1 MISISIREGVTAEDA
16 VGEESVWVIRYHVVD
31 VGACS
36 FANWNPRRVLSFW
49 DDDMIESMGLK
60 DAGVLPLH
68 FTSYG
73 AAARADALCDR
84 DEDREMKVVRG

>member
-1 MISISIREGVTAEDA
+1 MISISIREGVTAEEDA

-36 FANWNPRRVLSFW
+36 FANWTPRRELSFW
-49 DDDMIESMGLK
+49 DDAMIESTGLK
-60 DAGVLPLH
+60 DAGVFPLH

-73 AAARADALCDR
+73 AAARADELCGR
-84 DEDREMKVVRG
+84 DEDGRDKAGG